1 MARKDLLKGLMDTPP
16 DPVADPKGG
25 GAKSDPKPPVRD
37 ENEASVDPA
46 RPRYSGGAIG
56 AVSQS
61 IADLKS
67 RSVIE
72 IDPFKV
78 KAGGL
83 LDRLEDDDKAH
94 AALMESLRDHGQQV
108 PILVR
113 PHPDEADQYQ
123 IVYGRRRVL
132 ALRDLGIPVKALV
145 RELDDSELVV
155 AQGQENSA
163 RKDLSFIE
171 KASFAF
177 QMQELGY
184 KRKVISAALHVD
196 KTVIS
201 RMLFIAERINLEL
214 IRTIGAAPSVGRD
227 RWLKLAEI
235 IAEKEVPVGDL
246 IAYANMLAE
255 GPGSD
260 DRFEAVMKGL
270 TYGGPAKQLPKGPD
284 PDVEVQK
291 LMRADGVPIGK
302 VVNGRKN
309 VVLTLKHRESVGF
322 SEWLAENISEIHRD
336 WMTKRGE

>member
-1 MARKDLLKGLMDTPP
+1 MDTPP
-16 DPVADPKGG
+16 DPVADPKTGR
-25 GAKSDPKPPVRD
+25 AKSEPKKPVSD
-37 ENEASVDPA
+37 ENQASVDPA

-72 IDPFKV
+72 IDPFKI

-83 LDRLEDDDKAH
+83 MDRLEDDDKAH
-94 AALMESLRDHGQQV
+94 SALMASLRDHGQQV
-108 PILVR
+108 PVLVR
-113 PHPDEADQYQ
+113 PHPETADHFQ

-132 ALRDLGIPVKALV
+132 ALRDLGLPVKALV
-145 RELDDSELVV
+145 RDLDDRELVV

-171 KASFAF
+171 KASFAH
-177 QMQELGY
+177 QMQEQSY
-184 KRKVISAALHVD
+184 ERKVICAALHVD

-201 RMLFIAERINLEL
+201 RMLQIADRIDATL
-214 IRTIGAAPSVGRD
+214 IRAIGAAPSVGRD

-235 IAEKEVPVGDL
+235 ITEKEVPTGDM
-246 IAYANMLAE
+246 IAYCNLLAE

-270 TYGGPAKQLPKGPD
+270 TYGGPGKVAKTAARPKQR
-284 PDVEVQK
+284 VQK
-291 LMRADGVPIGK
+291 LTRDDGVAMGK
-302 VVNGRKN
+302 LVEGETS
-309 VVLTLKHRESVGF
+309 VVLTLKHRESAGF
-322 SEWLAENISEIHRD
+322 SDWLAQNISEIHRD
-336 WMTKRGE
+336 WIKSRGE